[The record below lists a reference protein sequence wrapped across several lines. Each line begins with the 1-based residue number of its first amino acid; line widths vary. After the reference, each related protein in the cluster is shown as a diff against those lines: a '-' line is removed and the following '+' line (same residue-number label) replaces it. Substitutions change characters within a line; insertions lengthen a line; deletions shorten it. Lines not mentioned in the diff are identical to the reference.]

1 MSNLFRS
8 KVINLYSDDESHH
21 LRVKPEAD
29 RVDVLYDLG
38 SLPIEIGTLTTGSVN
53 VGEKMQQNSDDIVSE
68 ESRATAAE
76 GVLTADLTA
85 ESDRA
90 QAAEAAN
97 ALAFSDEKARV
108 DAHELF
114 VANEIATEV
123 AARQADVAS
132 LTSSLT
138 AETQSRQAA
147 DAVHSNDIVTEQT
160 RAVDEEARIEAKFDA
175 YQASNDAD
183 QAAQDLAHA
192 DFKTSAEG
200 RLDALEAAD
209 IADKAELQGNI
220 DTETADRV
228 SEVSRLDGRIDSVLS
243 NVDPTALDSLSEIVD
258 KFNAD
263 GVTYAQRLTNIE
275 TALAALVEQF
285 TE

>member
-8 KVINLYSDDESHH
+8 KVINLYSDDEAHH
-21 LRVKPEAD
+21 LRVKPQAD

-38 SLPIEIGTLTTGSVN
+38 GLPIEIGALTTGSVH
-53 VGEKMQQNSDDIVSE
+53 VGDKMQQNTDDIVAE

-76 GVLTADLTA
+76 GVLTANLSS

-90 QAAEAAN
+90 QAAELAN
-97 ALAFSDEKARV
+97 QTAFTDEKARV

-114 VANEIATEV
+114 VAGEIATEV

-132 LTSSLT
+132 LSSQLT

-147 DAVHSNDIVTEQT
+147 DAVHSADIVAEQT
-160 RAVDEEARIEAKFDA
+160 RAIDEEARIESKFDA
-175 YQASNDAD
+175 YQVSNDAD
-183 QAAQDLAHA
+183 KAAQDLAHT

-209 IADKAELQGNI
+209 IADKDELQGNI

-228 SEVSRLDGRIDSVLS
+228 SEVARLDSRIDNALS
-243 NVDPTALDSLSEIVD
+243 NVDPAALDSLSEIVD

-263 GVTYAQRLTNIE
+263 GATYAQRLTDIE
-275 TALAALVEQF
+275 AALAALVEQF